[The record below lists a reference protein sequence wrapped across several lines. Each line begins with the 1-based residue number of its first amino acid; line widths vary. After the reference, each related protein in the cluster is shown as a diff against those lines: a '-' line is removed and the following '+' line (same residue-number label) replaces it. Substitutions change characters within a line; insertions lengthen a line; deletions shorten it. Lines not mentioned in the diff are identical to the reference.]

1 MRHLFVT
8 NDFPPKRGGIESYLL
23 GLCRGLDPADVIV
36 AAPTR
41 PGQEEVDAA
50 LPFRVE
56 RMGRRYLRPNRS
68 LVDRLESLAREAD
81 AVHVLQ
87 ALPLGRLAHRGRFEV
102 PVTVFAHGSEIL
114 VPSRVPFVRRS
125 LRKVLRR
132 ADLVVAASAF
142 TADAVRDVAG
152 VGSTVIHPPVDVE
165 RFSLGVAG
173 STVLAEHG
181 LGGRFVVLFVGRLV
195 KRKGAEVLVRAMV
208 HLRHGTA
215 LIVGSGPEEASLRRL
230 ARELDVAD
238 RVVFAGHVPDPEL
251 PAHYAAGDVFCMPCT
266 DRYGGADTEG
276 FGIVYLE
283 AAASGLP
290 SVAGRCGGS
299 VEAVRDGETG
309 VILDDVRPEPLAE
322 ALEALRTDSGR
333 RLRLAAAGRAW
344 AEELSQTAQAERLTD
359 AVRALR
365 ETDDDPG

>member
-23 GLCRGLDPADVIV
+23 GLCRGLDPRDVIV
-36 AAPTR
+36 VAPR
-41 PGQEEVDAA
+41 RRGHEEADAA
-50 LPFRVE
+50 MPFRVE
-56 RMGRRYLRPNRS
+56 RMEGRYLRPSRG
-68 LVDRLESLAREAD
+68 LVGRLEPLTKEAD

-87 ALPLGRLAHRGRFEV
+87 ALPLGRIVRRGRFEV

-114 VPSRVPFVRRS
+114 VPSRVPFARWS
-125 LRKVLRR
+125 LRRVLRG

-142 TADAVRDVAG
+142 TADRVRDVAG
-152 VGSTVIHPPVDVE
+152 VEATVIHPPVDVE
-165 RFSLGVAG
+165 RFSLDVAG
-173 STVLAEHG
+173 STVRAEHG

-195 KRKGAEVLVRAMV
+195 KRKGAEVLVRAMG
-208 HLRHGTA
+208 HLRETVA

-230 ARELDVAD
+230 ARELGVAD
-238 RVVFAGHVPDPEL
+238 RVVFTGHVPDEEL

-276 FGIVYLE
+276 FGIVYVE
-283 AAASGLP
+283 AAACGLP

-309 VILDDVRPEPLAE
+309 IILDEVGPRRVAE
-322 ALEALRTDSGR
+322 ALEGLRTDPSGR
-333 RLRLAAAGRAW
+333 IRLGAAGRAW
-344 AEELSQTAQAERLTD
+344 AEELSERAQAGRLTD
-359 AVRALR
+359 AVRAIQ
-365 ETDDDPG
+365 GA